1 MATINNVKHLTEEGV
16 YEFLHNP
23 NENYFEGF
31 AVDKEPAFYCPRNCE
46 DGAHEKAV
54 TTRRSLKTAQ
64 SALSVPDLLPIHP
77 SSGFCRIIFLK
88 FALN

>member
-31 AVDKEPAFYCPRNCE
+31 AVDKEPAFYCPRN
-46 DGAHEKAV
+46 
-54 TTRRSLKTAQ
+54 
-64 SALSVPDLLPIHP
+64 
-77 SSGFCRIIFLK
+77 
-88 FALN
+88 